1 MTDLRCVATRP
12 TRLIIVGVGSL
23 ACATLTLSAANGAAS
38 TAPGA
43 HADQSSLPI
52 TLNDGDRRLEFDWP
66 ALHIGTGEYQDGP
79 TGVTVFHFPKRALAA
94 VDVRG
99 GAPGTVNTDYVRLGY
114 ETPEL
119 DAIVFSGGS
128 AYGLESVTAV
138 GSALKDD
145 GLRDSNFSNVAIS
158 VGAIIYDFGDRRLN
172 ELYPDKRLA
181 QATFRAARPGVI
193 ALGAHGAGRMA
204 MSGGIFGCHAHS
216 GQGAAYR
223 QIGPVKI
230 AAFVVVNAVGAIVT
244 RDGKLAACNRDPAW
258 PPDVAPKDL
267 LAMMSAGV
275 ANPPPA
281 PDAPKRNTTVSLI
294 VTNKRLGTAE
304 LQRLAVQVHT
314 SMARAIQPFATQFD
328 GDVLYAVSTA
338 EYEPPRDEAIV
349 GNVLLDIAASELMW
363 DAVLASVPDQPVA
376 PQFSTSTP
384 STPSTPPSQ
393 LKRYVG
399 EYVFSP
405 IARLRISTDGAQ
417 LFAEATGARPV
428 FAIHRGAAVPL
439 QALSA
444 SEYGLPGRHPFVV
457 SFATAGRILVNPG
470 PWQQVGI
477 RQPK

>member
-1 MTDLRCVATRP
+1 MTDLRCAATRP
-12 TRLIIVGVGSL
+12 NRLIAVGACLLGCAAL
-23 ACATLTLSAANGAAS
+23 ASFAANSAK
-38 TAPGA
+38 TADA
-43 HADQSSLPI
+43 IARADQSALPV
-52 TLNDGDRRLEFDWP
+52 TLNDGDNPLQFDWP

-79 TGVTVFHFPKRALAA
+79 TGVTVIHFQKRSLVA

-128 AYGLESVTAV
+128 AYGLESITAV

-145 GLRDSNFSNVAIS
+145 GLRDSNFNNVAIS

-172 ELYPDKRLA
+172 EIYPDTRLA

-216 GQGAAYR
+216 GQGAAFR

-230 AAFVVVNAVGAIVT
+230 AAFVVVNSVGAIVT
-244 RDGKLAACNRDPAW
+244 RDGKLAACNRDPTW
-258 PPDVAPKDL
+258 PADISPKDL
-267 LAMMSAGV
+267 LASMSAGV
-275 ANPPPA
+275 ANPPQA
-281 PDAPKRNTTVSLI
+281 PDAPKRNTTISLI
-294 VTNKRLGTAE
+294 VTNKRMAPAD

-314 SMARAIQPFATQFD
+314 SMARAIQPFATRFD

-338 EYEPPRDEAIV
+338 EYEPPQEEAVV

-363 DAVLASVPDQPVA
+363 DAVLTSIPEQPAA
-376 PQFSTSTP
+376 PQFATGAP
-384 STPSTPPSQ
+384 STTPAQ
-393 LKRYVG
+393 LTRYAG

-405 IARLRISTDGAQ
+405 IARLRISTDGTH
-417 LFAEATGARPV
+417 LFAQATGSRPV
-428 FAIHRGAAVPL
+428 FAVNRGAKVPL
-439 QALSA
+439 QALST
-444 SEYGLPGRHPFVV
+444 SEFGLPGRYPFVV
-457 SFATAGRILVNPG
+457 SFAAAGKVILDPG
-470 PWQQVGI
+470 PWQQTGI

>member
-1 MTDLRCVATRP
+1 MTDLCCVATRLDRP
-12 TRLIIVGVGSL
+12 IALGSCLL
-23 ACATLTLSAANGAAS
+23 ACATMMLSVAHSAAPDTPAR
-38 TAPGA
+38 
-43 HADQSSLPI
+43 ADQSSLPI
-52 TLNDGDRRLEFDWP
+52 TLNDGDKKLEFDWP

-79 TGVTVFHFPKRALAA
+79 TGVTVIHFQKRALVA

-128 AYGLESVTAV
+128 AYGLESITAV

-172 ELYPDKRLA
+172 DLYPDKRLA
-181 QATFRAARPGVI
+181 QATFRSARPGVI

-216 GQGAAYR
+216 GQGAAFR
-223 QIGPVKI
+223 QFGAVKI
-230 AAFVVVNAVGAIVT
+230 AAFVVVNSVGAIVT
-244 RDGKLAACNRDPAW
+244 RDGKLAACDRDPAW

-281 PDAPKRNTTVSLI
+281 PDASKRNTTVSLI
-294 VTNKRLGTAE
+294 VTNKHLGPAE

-338 EYEPPRDEAIV
+338 EYEPPRDEAVV

-363 DAVLASVPDQPVA
+363 DAVLASVPDQPPA
-376 PQFSTSTP
+376 PPFSSDAP
-384 STPSTPPSQ
+384 RAPAAQ

-399 EYVFSP
+399 DYVFSP
-405 IARLRISTDGAQ
+405 VARLRISTDGAQ
-417 LFAEATGARPV
+417 LFAEATGTRPV
-428 FAIHRGAAVPL
+428 FAIRRGASVPL

-444 SEYGLPGRHPFVV
+444 TEYGLPGRYPFVV
-457 SFATAGRILVNPG
+457 NFATAGRAIINPG
-470 PWQQVGI
+470 PWQQAGI

>member
-1 MTDLRCVATRP
+1 MSDLACGALRLNRHVILGSILLAVATLP
-12 TRLIIVGVGSL
+12 Y
-23 ACATLTLSAANGAAS
+23 GAAR
-38 TAPGA
+38 
-43 HADQSSLPI
+43 ADQSSLPI
-52 TLNDGDRRLEFDWP
+52 TLNDGAQALHFDWP
-66 ALHIGTGEYQDGP
+66 TLHIGTGEYQDGP
-79 TGVTVFHFPKRALAA
+79 TGVTVFHFQKRALAA

-119 DAIVFSGGS
+119 DAVVFSGGS
-128 AYGLESVTAV
+128 AYGLESITAV

-172 ELYPDKRLA
+172 EIYPDKRLA

-216 GQGAAYR
+216 GQGAAFR

-230 AAFVVVNAVGAIVT
+230 AAFVVVNSVGAIVT

-258 PPDVAPKDL
+258 PQNISPADL
-267 LAMMSAGV
+267 LASMSAGV
-275 ANPPPA
+275 ANPPPG

-294 VTNKRLGTAE
+294 VTNKRMSPAD

-314 SMARAIQPFATQFD
+314 SMARAIQPFATRFD

-338 EYEPPRDEAIV
+338 EYEPPQEEAMV
-349 GNVLLDIAASELMW
+349 GNVLLNIAASELMW
-363 DAVLASVPDQPVA
+363 DAVLASVPDQA
-376 PQFSTSTP
+376 SAAQLP
-384 STPSTPPSQ
+384 SSALRASTPP
-393 LKRYVG
+393 LKRYTG

-405 IARLRISTDGAQ
+405 IARLRISTDGSQ
-417 LFAEATGARPV
+417 LFAEATGSRPV
-428 FAIHRGAAVPL
+428 FAIERGVKVPL
-439 QALSA
+439 QTLSA
-444 SEYGLPGRHPFVV
+444 NEFGLPGRYPFVV
-457 SFATAGRILVNPG
+457 SFAAAGRAIVNPG
-470 PWQQVGI
+470 LWQQTGSLQ
-477 RQPK
+477 RK